1 LPPSYFFVLE
11 GGSGTSPG
19 FWHFPLPELV
29 PLILPEASR
38 VTARSVP
45 PACFWRSMV
54 WTIRPEASRTTSRQV
69 WDGETAARAN
79 DRRTG
84 RRRSSSA

>member
-19 FWHFPLPELV
+19 FWHFPLPGLV
-29 PLILPEASR
+29 PTIRPEASR
-38 VTARSVP
+38 VTARS
-45 PACFWRSMV
+45 FWRSMV

-84 RRRSSSA
+84 RRRGSSA